1 MYPLSILMLTGLVLC
16 RQPQLLSHPA
26 LNFIL
31 PVKKKSIIEEC
42 TFGAGEMTQQ
52 LKATFCS
59 SRGPEINFE

>member
-1 MYPLSILMLTGLVLC
+1 MKQTFYYGAIY
-16 RQPQLLSHPA
+16 PA